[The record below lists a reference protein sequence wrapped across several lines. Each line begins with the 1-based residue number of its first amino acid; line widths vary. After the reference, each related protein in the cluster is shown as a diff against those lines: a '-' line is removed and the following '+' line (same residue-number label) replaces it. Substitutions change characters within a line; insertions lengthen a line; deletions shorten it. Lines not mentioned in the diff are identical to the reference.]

1 MSVRLGGLR
10 WRVSITVLV
19 VTAVLYSALAVLLFL
34 VVVDTG
40 RDAVR
45 QRVDAVL
52 DSMEAGLADG
62 NATVR
67 VESADGIVGV
77 LRRPGDTP
85 EPRAGELVVVRQV
98 TVGGAEAALV
108 GTASLAA
115 LNESLRPLHRALW
128 LGVPLAALFTA
139 VVAGVATSRTLRPVD
154 SITRLAA
161 QIGPRA
167 AERVTVPDTG
177 DEIERLA
184 VTVNEMLDRIAEGRR
199 AMERFT
205 SDSSHEL
212 RTPLMALQGE
222 IELAERG
229 LTDDGTFERMARQAA
244 RLAELV
250 DALLLLSTL
259 DEGRPPALTRFD
271 LLDVVRREADVSA
284 PHALVRGSS
293 VEIDA
298 DRDLVGRAVRNLLT
312 NARRHAGE
320 RIELTIDAQA
330 DAVEIHVDDDGTG
343 LDPAAAEHV
352 FERFRRL
359 DEARSADGGGA
370 GLGLAIVAS
379 VARAHGGGVDVGR
392 SPLGGARFT
401 LRIPR

>member
-1 MSVRLGGLR
+1 MSAPLGGLR
-10 WRVSITVLV
+10 WRVSVTVLV

-52 DSMEAGLADG
+52 DSMEAELAVG
-62 NATVR
+62 TATVR
-67 VESADGIVGV
+67 VESADGIVGE

-85 EPRAGELVVVRQV
+85 EERAGELVVIRTL
-98 TVGGAEAALV
+98 TVGGAEVSLV

-139 VVAGVATSRTLRPVD
+139 AVAGVATSRTLRPVD
-154 SITRLAA
+154 SITRLASR
-161 QIGPRA
+161 IGPRA
-167 AERVTVPDTG
+167 AERVPVPDTG

-184 VTVNEMLDRIAEGRR
+184 VTVNEMLERIAEGRR
-199 AMERFT
+199 SMERFT

-222 IELAERG
+222 IELASRG

-250 DALLLLSTL
+250 DALVLLSTL
-259 DEGRPPALTRFD
+259 DEGRPPSLTRFD
-271 LLDVVRREADVSA
+271 LVEAVRSEADVAA
-284 PHALVRGSS
+284 PHAVVSGAP

-298 DRDLVGRAVRNLLT
+298 DRELIGRAVRNLLT
-312 NARRHAGE
+312 NARRHSVE
-320 RIELTIDAQA
+320 HIEVTVDAEPG
-330 DAVEIHVDDDGTG
+330 AVVIHVDDDGAG
-343 LDPAAAEHV
+343 LDPATAEHV

-379 VARAHGGGVDVGR
+379 VMRAHGGGVDVSR

-401 LRIPR
+401 LRFPR